1 MKNIRA
7 INMNKIYKKNYNIKI
22 HVSLNI
28 NKQIT
33 LKIQNYS
40 CKNC

>member
-1 MKNIRA
+1 MKNTRA
-7 INMNKIYKKNYNIKI
+7 ININTIYKKNYNIKI

-33 LKIQNYS
+33 LKIHNYS
-40 CKNC
+40 